1 MWAWIVR
8 LIGGWIPIEKPFGE
22 WLGKILWVVG
32 IVLAV
37 LIVWNKFTSPTTTNN
52 QRAEGIYNDYE
63 QPKATFGCAT
73 VKVYKNFNTKKE
85 PITNKEK

>member
-22 WLGKILWVVG
+22 WLGKIIWVVG
-32 IVLAV
+32 IVLVV
-37 LIVWNKFTSPTTTNN
+37 LVIWNKFTAPTTTNN
-52 QRAEGIYNDYE
+52 QKAEGIYNDYE

-73 VKVYKNFNTKKE
+73 VKTYKYFYGMKNI
-85 PITNKEK
+85 PSNKLK